1 MSLLAPPPP
10 PATGHRARVHGVH
23 CLGSQAGYPGGRP
36 LPAGACHHVQESIQ
50 VSLYTFV
57 CTCSHCVSIIIYV
70 CIPFYYSA
78 GLSQSL
84 FERLVCLGVAPIRY
98 PIHMT
103 SFGLHIVNT
112 WHLLYCVH
120 YLSRLVV
127 QYRMHP
133 ALSEFPSS
141 TFYDGTLQN
150 AVSASERQLP
160 GVEFPWPSSDKPMF
174 FWCTAG
180 QEEISSSGT
189 SYLNRSVV

>member
-10 PATGHRARVHGVH
+10 PRHRPQSQSAWCPLSWEPSRLSWWATTASWGLSSCARKHP
-23 CLGSQAGYPGGRP
+23 SQS
-36 LPAGACHHVQESIQ
+36 LHVC
-50 VSLYTFV
+50 V
-57 CTCSHCVSIIIYV
+57 CTCSHCVSIYV
-70 CIPFYYSA
+70 CISFYYSA